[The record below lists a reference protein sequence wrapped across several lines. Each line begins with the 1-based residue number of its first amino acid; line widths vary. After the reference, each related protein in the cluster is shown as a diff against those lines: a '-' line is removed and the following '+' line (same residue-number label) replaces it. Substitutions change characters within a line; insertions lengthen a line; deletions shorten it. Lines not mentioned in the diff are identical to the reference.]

1 MDRNKELEVVTSAF
15 FLEANINLLQ
25 KNKQELQSQMPK
37 KPEEPK
43 LIEVTLGTPKYPT
56 INTTSVEYPKHWKL
70 VSLLGLAIV
79 ILGFLVMFGGSDA
92 LFMLGTM
99 IMWPGGIALA
109 IYSFIRGNREKKRL
123 TEEYIERVKNS
134 QEYINKCRQIDEE
147 RRIEYEKLKE
157 DTQNIYA
164 LNLEKYNTSLKDY
177 NENLLPQWE
186 EEYKALEIA
195 LSDTN
200 ATLRELYGT
209 NIIPGECRNLNAVSY
224 LAAYLSTSQFDLGY
238 AIERYN
244 DKKRDALLKENN
256 DLQRAQILIMTE
268 IRQNQ
273 EYANYLNEQYL
284 YLTEA
289 SNETLRSISNWQKAD
304 IAMRTYERIK
314 ERRNAKR

>member
-43 LIEVTLGTPKYPT
+43 LIEVTLGTPQYPT
-56 INTTSVEYPKHWKL
+56 IDTSHITMPTLWKTILIVCAVLFFISFPMANENTVFL
-70 VSLLGLAIV
+70 VVFLLAPLFLIGILTAL
-79 ILGFLVMFGGSDA
+79 ILGTKAKNEAKDKYKQK
-92 LFMLGTM
+92 
-99 IMWPGGIALA
+99 IMSSP
-109 IYSFIRGNREKKRL
+109 
-123 TEEYIERVKNS
+123 
-134 QEYINKCRQIDEE
+134 EYINKCRQIDEE
-147 RRIEYEKLKE
+147 SRIEYERLKE
-157 DTQNIYA
+157 DTQNAYTR
-164 LNLEKYNTSLKDY
+164 NLEKYNVSLKDY

-200 ATLRELYGT
+200 AALRELYGT

-244 DKKRDALLKENN
+244 DKKRDTLLKENN